1 MTETNLPTIIAQS
14 LYSFLTTQSGGT
26 ARRFFRLDGFD
37 DAVYTALLARLQ
49 AEGNRLAGQPL
60 WVRTTAPIPGHEAY
74 ALEMDKSATWYRN
87 HVPHGHALVLIFNQP
102 TSDAQSLKDVYPVTE
117 SLLASEGLEHLIRA
131 AFVAYQPSPKQVE
144 VLLAF
149 LARLHPAPQL
159 RDLAEFLRDLDGYLH
174 AHPDATV
181 EMAIADSLPALGL
194 FRCRELADVLNTAKG
209 DALLRNVQRAAR
221 LGSEV
226 LDDRQRDEYLNRL
239 AEAEFDDDSAYGG
252 LTAES
257 KRALLHRFLTEVV
270 TDRNELLAILRLDW
284 REVAPVLHKSR
295 RKSRSEQMQALATAL
310 QEALDAQRIA
320 PETLPEAAQDML
332 QDLTAGEEPEEE
344 AVDRFLTDYG
354 DSLPR
359 AVQNQLRR
367 LRSVKKHQTTDL
379 IAGVTCLGV
388 EFLTAAREELS
399 SGATLTV
406 RWTGREAGA
415 REAEALLAFRTL
427 YGGIETAMPGIR
439 WELDDLWRQAQQAVP
454 EEAEEEAEGE
464 REKVIKVNLPFRVTL
479 TDSQGQTLASAD
491 LIWHYRS
498 DSPAAATLA
507 HLQAEAQRL
516 AGEQGG
522 GPLFQMVTPRLR
534 IPIYNTCPA
543 PNEVSDLDL
552 SRPLSSMGAWY
563 REATDLGAGL
573 REALQRVARK
583 ESQNAIDAILTRLE
597 EAWAAFVQ
605 TASERGLLAADLD
618 GLLAAYDALLTTAAE
633 HLQQGQ
639 EVLHGFRWLVQAW
652 MVGPET
658 FDEWAVMPLLHPLKL
673 HWHRARA
680 RRFAGFLNALLSDT
694 EPAPVVDMRRFRQ
707 ELTVTYSSAGYPA
720 LVALPGK
727 DRRPTYFLPVHEMHG
742 YELFHQE
749 GLAGLAYGLDPD
761 LVSEDESEQAAEV
774 ASVELTRV
782 VQDYIETYPFARDG
796 LEIYLVQCR
805 NGALPGLL
813 VERLDKLA
821 RRRQRGL
828 RLTVVVHS
836 TDRGAPLYRR
846 VTEWLRAHEA
856 FVARSDVGYFP
867 PVALRVLECEYEDLF
882 RQMRDTDLVIL
893 PDVLAEKGQAVEA
906 EMHLATP
913 ISDKDEWPLY
923 RAQQAPFEHGEVNRT
938 LLLTPPPQPTLLQH
952 FYRIQWA
959 AKERKPLPAGQ
970 TPCFFQR
977 VSLLDWEQPLT
988 ELHRR
993 FNWVVCY
1000 DTTVDRFLLEAT
1012 FPKTI
1017 EVIRYSLG
1025 LGAKRRHNLT
1035 VSSSYRARDIV
1046 VSRLTANLE
1055 ALLPGT
1061 PDEFRREI
1069 ARRLVA
1075 EAKQVS
1081 GDIVLRAAGPGAYL
1095 NELIGMVIAKHETE
1109 RRYLEQHPG
1118 ALTAWI
1124 YLDDFAHWF
1133 DGRIPDLLFVAI
1145 PPEADGELPLHVELL
1160 ETKCVGES
1168 NFASEAADAQTQVAQ
1183 GINRLAQAWAP
1194 GAKHLDAP
1202 YWYDQLYR
1210 AVVGNLAL
1218 ERDQRRLWEAFHRS
1232 LPQGDFT
1239 LEMGGHTWIF
1249 CHDSSLRISGLSDEG
1264 DAAIVAPEAPQAPL
1278 RYHHFGRAG
1287 LRRLLRRL
1295 VEAWELPAP
1304 AETWAA
1310 TYDALPQPTAPE
1322 QPVSPPVTAPVAPE
1336 QPLPP
1341 VQPARGEHVP
1351 SPAPLAEWRAQ
1362 QASNLARAL
1371 RDYGIQ
1377 VYPINPDD
1385 ADVGSSV
1392 VRFKVQLRPGEKLSR
1407 LQSIAADLQRELA
1420 LTSHPLIDNV
1430 RGTNFVGIDL
1440 PHPQPET
1447 LPLIP
1452 ALDTLP
1458 PASVGRLPFLVG
1470 KTTAGQI
1477 IMADLADLPHL
1488 LVAGST
1494 GAGKTI
1500 FLYSLLLSL
1509 IHRHRPESL
1518 TLLLIDPKQ
1527 TDFVYFEELPHL
1539 FGRRVVIE
1547 AETAIN
1553 WLKQLTAETLEVRS
1567 QQLRAA
1573 RCRDIHD
1580 YNVQNPETP
1589 LAPLVVIIDEYADLT
1604 QVLDKPERQE
1614 FERQLVRLAQR
1625 ARNVGIHLVI
1635 ATQRPSADT
1644 VTSNLKANL
1653 PARIAFRLP
1662 SHHDSMTILDRA
1674 GAENLLGRGDM
1685 LFVHPPTTERLQGF
1699 FISADEIRQYLARFR
1714 P

>member
-1 MTETNLPTIIAQS
+1 
-14 LYSFLTTQSGGT
+14 
-26 ARRFFRLDGFD
+26 
-37 DAVYTALLARLQ
+37 
-49 AEGNRLAGQPL
+49 
-60 WVRTTAPIPGHEAY
+60 
-74 ALEMDKSATWYRN
+74 
-87 HVPHGHALVLIFNQP
+87 
-102 TSDAQSLKDVYPVTE
+102 
-117 SLLASEGLEHLIRA
+117 
-131 AFVAYQPSPKQVE
+131 
-144 VLLAF
+144 
-149 LARLHPAPQL
+149 
-159 RDLAEFLRDLDGYLH
+159 
-174 AHPDATV
+174 
-181 EMAIADSLPALGL
+181 
-194 FRCRELADVLNTAKG
+194 
-209 DALLRNVQRAAR
+209 
-221 LGSEV
+221 
-226 LDDRQRDEYLNRL
+226 
-239 AEAEFDDDSAYGG
+239 
-252 LTAES
+252 
-257 KRALLHRFLTEVV
+257 VV
-270 TDRNELLAILRLDW
+270 N
-284 REVAPVLHKSR
+284 
-295 RKSRSEQMQALATAL
+295 
-310 QEALDAQRIA
+310 
-320 PETLPEAAQDML
+320 
-332 QDLTAGEEPEEE
+332 
-344 AVDRFLTDYG
+344 
-354 DSLPR
+354 
-359 AVQNQLRR
+359 
-367 LRSVKKHQTTDL
+367 
-379 IAGVTCLGV
+379 
-388 EFLTAAREELS
+388 
-399 SGATLTV
+399 
-406 RWTGREAGA
+406 
-415 REAEALLAFRTL
+415 
-427 YGGIETAMPGIR
+427 
-439 WELDDLWRQAQQAVP
+439 
-454 EEAEEEAEGE
+454 
-464 REKVIKVNLPFRVTL
+464 
-479 TDSQGQTLASAD
+479 
-491 LIWHYRS
+491 
-498 DSPAAATLA
+498 
-507 HLQAEAQRL
+507 
-516 AGEQGG
+516 
-522 GPLFQMVTPRLR
+522 
-534 IPIYNTCPA
+534 
-543 PNEVSDLDL
+543 
-552 SRPLSSMGAWY
+552 
-563 REATDLGAGL
+563 
-573 REALQRVARK
+573 
-583 ESQNAIDAILTRLE
+583 
-597 EAWAAFVQ
+597 
-605 TASERGLLAADLD
+605 
-618 GLLAAYDALLTTAAE
+618 
-633 HLQQGQ
+633 
-639 EVLHGFRWLVQAW
+639 
-652 MVGPET
+652 
-658 FDEWAVMPLLHPLKL
+658 
-673 HWHRARA
+673 
-680 RRFAGFLNALLSDT
+680 
-694 EPAPVVDMRRFRQ
+694 
-707 ELTVTYSSAGYPA
+707 
-720 LVALPGK
+720 
-727 DRRPTYFLPVHEMHG
+727 
-742 YELFHQE
+742 
-749 GLAGLAYGLDPD
+749 
-761 LVSEDESEQAAEV
+761 
-774 ASVELTRV
+774 
-782 VQDYIETYPFARDG
+782 
-796 LEIYLVQCR
+796 
-805 NGALPGLL
+805 
-813 VERLDKLA
+813 
-821 RRRQRGL
+821 
-828 RLTVVVHS
+828 
-836 TDRGAPLYRR
+836 
-846 VTEWLRAHEA
+846 
-856 FVARSDVGYFP
+856 
-867 PVALRVLECEYEDLF
+867 
-882 RQMRDTDLVIL
+882 
-893 PDVLAEKGQAVEA
+893 
-906 EMHLATP
+906 
-913 ISDKDEWPLY
+913 
-923 RAQQAPFEHGEVNRT
+923 
-938 LLLTPPPQPTLLQH
+938 
-952 FYRIQWA
+952 
-959 AKERKPLPAGQ
+959 
-970 TPCFFQR
+970 
-977 VSLLDWEQPLT
+977 
-988 ELHRR
+988 
-993 FNWVVCY
+993 
-1000 DTTVDRFLLEAT
+1000 
-1012 FPKTI
+1012 
-1017 EVIRYSLG
+1017 
-1025 LGAKRRHNLT
+1025 
-1035 VSSSYRARDIV
+1035 
-1046 VSRLTANLE
+1046 RLTANLE

-1061 PDEFRREI
+1061 PHEFRREI

-1145 PPEADGELPLHVELL
+1145 PPEADGELPLHLELL

-1168 NFASEAADAQTQVAQ
+1168 NFALEAADAQKQVAQ
-1183 GINRLAQAWAP
+1183 GVNRLAQAWAP

-1249 CHDSSLRISGLSDEG
+1249 CHDSSLGISGLSDEG

-1287 LRRLLRRL
+1287 LRRLLRGL

-1310 TYDALPQPTAPE
+1310 TYDALPQPPAPE

-1341 VQPARGEHVP
+1341 VQPVEAERVP
-1351 SPAPLAEWRAQ
+1351 APAPLAEWRAQ

-1407 LQSIAADLQRELA
+1407 LQSIAADQQRELA

-1494 GAGKTI
+1494 GSGKTI

-1509 IHRHRPESL
+1509 IHRHGPESL

-1699 FISADEIRQYLARFR
+1699 FIRADEIRQYLAQFR

>member
-1 MTETNLPTIIAQS
+1 
-14 LYSFLTTQSGGT
+14 
-26 ARRFFRLDGFD
+26 
-37 DAVYTALLARLQ
+37 
-49 AEGNRLAGQPL
+49 
-60 WVRTTAPIPGHEAY
+60 
-74 ALEMDKSATWYRN
+74 
-87 HVPHGHALVLIFNQP
+87 
-102 TSDAQSLKDVYPVTE
+102 
-117 SLLASEGLEHLIRA
+117 
-131 AFVAYQPSPKQVE
+131 
-144 VLLAF
+144 
-149 LARLHPAPQL
+149 
-159 RDLAEFLRDLDGYLH
+159 
-174 AHPDATV
+174 
-181 EMAIADSLPALGL
+181 
-194 FRCRELADVLNTAKG
+194 
-209 DALLRNVQRAAR
+209 
-221 LGSEV
+221 
-226 LDDRQRDEYLNRL
+226 
-239 AEAEFDDDSAYGG
+239 
-252 LTAES
+252 
-257 KRALLHRFLTEVV
+257 
-270 TDRNELLAILRLDW
+270 
-284 REVAPVLHKSR
+284 
-295 RKSRSEQMQALATAL
+295 
-310 QEALDAQRIA
+310 
-320 PETLPEAAQDML
+320 
-332 QDLTAGEEPEEE
+332 
-344 AVDRFLTDYG
+344 
-354 DSLPR
+354 
-359 AVQNQLRR
+359 
-367 LRSVKKHQTTDL
+367 
-379 IAGVTCLGV
+379 
-388 EFLTAAREELS
+388 
-399 SGATLTV
+399 
-406 RWTGREAGA
+406 
-415 REAEALLAFRTL
+415 
-427 YGGIETAMPGIR
+427 
-439 WELDDLWRQAQQAVP
+439 
-454 EEAEEEAEGE
+454 
-464 REKVIKVNLPFRVTL
+464 
-479 TDSQGQTLASAD
+479 
-491 LIWHYRS
+491 
-498 DSPAAATLA
+498 
-507 HLQAEAQRL
+507 
-516 AGEQGG
+516 
-522 GPLFQMVTPRLR
+522 
-534 IPIYNTCPA
+534 
-543 PNEVSDLDL
+543 
-552 SRPLSSMGAWY
+552 
-563 REATDLGAGL
+563 
-573 REALQRVARK
+573 
-583 ESQNAIDAILTRLE
+583 
-597 EAWAAFVQ
+597 
-605 TASERGLLAADLD
+605 
-618 GLLAAYDALLTTAAE
+618 
-633 HLQQGQ
+633 
-639 EVLHGFRWLVQAW
+639 
-652 MVGPET
+652 
-658 FDEWAVMPLLHPLKL
+658 
-673 HWHRARA
+673 
-680 RRFAGFLNALLSDT
+680 
-694 EPAPVVDMRRFRQ
+694 
-707 ELTVTYSSAGYPA
+707 
-720 LVALPGK
+720 
-727 DRRPTYFLPVHEMHG
+727 
-742 YELFHQE
+742 
-749 GLAGLAYGLDPD
+749 
-761 LVSEDESEQAAEV
+761 
-774 ASVELTRV
+774 
-782 VQDYIETYPFARDG
+782 
-796 LEIYLVQCR
+796 
-805 NGALPGLL
+805 
-813 VERLDKLA
+813 
-821 RRRQRGL
+821 
-828 RLTVVVHS
+828 
-836 TDRGAPLYRR
+836 
-846 VTEWLRAHEA
+846 
-856 FVARSDVGYFP
+856 
-867 PVALRVLECEYEDLF
+867 VLECEYEDLF

-959 AKERKPLPAGQ
+959 AKERKPLPADQ

-1035 VSSSYRARDIV
+1035 VSSSYRAQDIV

-1061 PDEFRREI
+1061 PHEFRRKI
-1069 ARRLVA
+1069 AQRLVA

-1095 NELIGMVIAKHETE
+1095 NELIGMVIAKHATE
-1109 RRYLEQHPG
+1109 HRYLKQHPG
-1118 ALTAWI
+1118 ALIAWI

-1145 PPEADGELPLHVELL
+1145 PPEANSELSLHVELL

-1168 NFASEAADAQTQVAQ
+1168 NFAFEAADAQTQVAQ

-1249 CHDSSLRISGLSDEG
+1249 CHDSSLGISGLSDEG
-1264 DAAIVAPEAPQAPL
+1264 DAAIVAPEDPQAPI

-1287 LRRLLRRL
+1287 LRRLLRGL

-1310 TYDALPQPTAPE
+1310 TYDAPPQPPAPE
-1322 QPVSPPVTAPVAPE
+1322 QPVSPPPVAPVAPE

-1341 VQPARGEHVP
+1341 VQPVEAESVP

-1494 GAGKTI
+1494 GSGKTI

-1509 IHRHRPESL
+1509 IHRHGPESL

-1699 FISADEIRQYLARFR
+1699 FIRADEIRQYLARFR

>member
-1 MTETNLPTIIAQS
+1 
-14 LYSFLTTQSGGT
+14 
-26 ARRFFRLDGFD
+26 
-37 DAVYTALLARLQ
+37 
-49 AEGNRLAGQPL
+49 
-60 WVRTTAPIPGHEAY
+60 
-74 ALEMDKSATWYRN
+74 
-87 HVPHGHALVLIFNQP
+87 
-102 TSDAQSLKDVYPVTE
+102 
-117 SLLASEGLEHLIRA
+117 
-131 AFVAYQPSPKQVE
+131 
-144 VLLAF
+144 
-149 LARLHPAPQL
+149 
-159 RDLAEFLRDLDGYLH
+159 
-174 AHPDATV
+174 
-181 EMAIADSLPALGL
+181 
-194 FRCRELADVLNTAKG
+194 
-209 DALLRNVQRAAR
+209 
-221 LGSEV
+221 
-226 LDDRQRDEYLNRL
+226 
-239 AEAEFDDDSAYGG
+239 
-252 LTAES
+252 
-257 KRALLHRFLTEVV
+257 
-270 TDRNELLAILRLDW
+270 
-284 REVAPVLHKSR
+284 
-295 RKSRSEQMQALATAL
+295 
-310 QEALDAQRIA
+310 
-320 PETLPEAAQDML
+320 
-332 QDLTAGEEPEEE
+332 
-344 AVDRFLTDYG
+344 
-354 DSLPR
+354 
-359 AVQNQLRR
+359 
-367 LRSVKKHQTTDL
+367 
-379 IAGVTCLGV
+379 
-388 EFLTAAREELS
+388 
-399 SGATLTV
+399 
-406 RWTGREAGA
+406 
-415 REAEALLAFRTL
+415 
-427 YGGIETAMPGIR
+427 
-439 WELDDLWRQAQQAVP
+439 
-454 EEAEEEAEGE
+454 
-464 REKVIKVNLPFRVTL
+464 
-479 TDSQGQTLASAD
+479 
-491 LIWHYRS
+491 
-498 DSPAAATLA
+498 
-507 HLQAEAQRL
+507 
-516 AGEQGG
+516 
-522 GPLFQMVTPRLR
+522 
-534 IPIYNTCPA
+534 
-543 PNEVSDLDL
+543 
-552 SRPLSSMGAWY
+552 
-563 REATDLGAGL
+563 
-573 REALQRVARK
+573 
-583 ESQNAIDAILTRLE
+583 
-597 EAWAAFVQ
+597 
-605 TASERGLLAADLD
+605 
-618 GLLAAYDALLTTAAE
+618 
-633 HLQQGQ
+633 
-639 EVLHGFRWLVQAW
+639 
-652 MVGPET
+652 
-658 FDEWAVMPLLHPLKL
+658 
-673 HWHRARA
+673 
-680 RRFAGFLNALLSDT
+680 
-694 EPAPVVDMRRFRQ
+694 
-707 ELTVTYSSAGYPA
+707 
-720 LVALPGK
+720 
-727 DRRPTYFLPVHEMHG
+727 
-742 YELFHQE
+742 
-749 GLAGLAYGLDPD
+749 
-761 LVSEDESEQAAEV
+761 
-774 ASVELTRV
+774 
-782 VQDYIETYPFARDG
+782 
-796 LEIYLVQCR
+796 
-805 NGALPGLL
+805 
-813 VERLDKLA
+813 
-821 RRRQRGL
+821 
-828 RLTVVVHS
+828 
-836 TDRGAPLYRR
+836 
-846 VTEWLRAHEA
+846 
-856 FVARSDVGYFP
+856 
-867 PVALRVLECEYEDLF
+867 
-882 RQMRDTDLVIL
+882 
-893 PDVLAEKGQAVEA
+893 
-906 EMHLATP
+906 MHLATP

-959 AKERKPLPAGQ
+959 AKERKPLPADQ

-1035 VSSSYRARDIV
+1035 VSSSYRAQDIV

-1061 PDEFRREI
+1061 PHEFRRKI
-1069 ARRLVA
+1069 AQRLVA

-1095 NELIGMVIAKHETE
+1095 NELIGMVIAKHATE
-1109 RRYLEQHPG
+1109 HRYLKQHPG
-1118 ALTAWI
+1118 ALIAWI

-1145 PPEADGELPLHVELL
+1145 PPEANSELSLHVELL

-1168 NFASEAADAQTQVAQ
+1168 NFAFEAADAQTQVAQ

-1249 CHDSSLRISGLSDEG
+1249 CHDSSLGISGLSDEG
-1264 DAAIVAPEAPQAPL
+1264 DAAIVAPEDPQAPI

-1287 LRRLLRRL
+1287 LRRLLRGL

-1310 TYDALPQPTAPE
+1310 TYDAPPQPPAPE
-1322 QPVSPPVTAPVAPE
+1322 QPVSPPPVAPVAPE

-1341 VQPARGEHVP
+1341 VQPVEAESVP

-1494 GAGKTI
+1494 GSGKTI

-1509 IHRHRPESL
+1509 IHRHGPESL

-1699 FISADEIRQYLARFR
+1699 FIRADEIRQYLARFR